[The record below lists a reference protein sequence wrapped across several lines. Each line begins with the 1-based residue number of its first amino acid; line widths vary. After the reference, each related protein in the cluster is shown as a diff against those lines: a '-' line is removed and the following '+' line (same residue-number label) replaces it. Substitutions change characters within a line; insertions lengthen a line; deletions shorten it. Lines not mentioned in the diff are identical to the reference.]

1 LLSILIAALYLI
13 FHISLYIPKLIQSA
27 CFEEFTLPRFTW
39 TIEPTTDGSNT
50 TSVYT
55 YPPNIGILKTADVN
69 EGYVEGFEL
78 DMDAIDNNTDEIAIL
93 IQTPSDALDYV
104 EVGQGMPF
112 YVNIIDG
119 FTTLRSLSVWY
130 VV

>member
-1 LLSILIAALYLI
+1 
-13 FHISLYIPKLIQSA
+13 
-27 CFEEFTLPRFTW
+27 
-39 TIEPTTDGSNT
+39 
-50 TSVYT
+50 VYT
-55 YPPNIGILKTADVN
+55 YPPNLASLKTADAN

-78 DMDAIDNNTDEIAIL
+78 DMDAIDNTTDEIAIL

-119 FTTLRSLSVWY
+119 FTALTSLSVWY
-130 VV
+130 V